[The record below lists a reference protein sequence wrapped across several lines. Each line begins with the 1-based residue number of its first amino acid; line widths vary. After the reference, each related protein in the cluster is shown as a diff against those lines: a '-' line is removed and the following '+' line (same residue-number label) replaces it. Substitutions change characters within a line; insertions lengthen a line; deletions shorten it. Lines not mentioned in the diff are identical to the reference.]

1 MTSLTPGS
9 GLVLS
14 ALGADDLVQDM
25 EIQPNPF
32 TPNGDG
38 INDVATIGF
47 SLFRVFEPRPV
58 TVRIATLAGREVKRF
73 EQNLLGGRR
82 LVQWDGR
89 DAGGT
94 LVPPGL
100 YIVQVHGRADQQG
113 LASTRRSRVVGV
125 VY

>member
-1 MTSLTPGS
+1 MTSLTPGR
-9 GLVLS
+9 GLVVS
-14 ALGADDLVQDM
+14 ALGADDLVRDM

-38 INDVATIGF
+38 INDMATIGF

-82 LVQWDGR
+82 SVQWDGR
-89 DAGGT
+89 DDGGA

-113 LASTRRSRVVGV
+113 LSNARRSQVVGV
-125 VY
+125 AY